1 VIVTPFFLCYL
12 IKNKNKIND
21 EVYKMSKNNHCLP
34 KWSQIVI
41 EIAGSLV
48 AFLVL
53 TWASLN
59 ISKYIIYN
67 DFYRVRQE
75 VEHIPGLNSGT
86 TPQGLAYSTT
96 EDVYLISSYSNEGSY
111 LYATGPGVE
120 KTIALPLY
128 QNGEVFN
135 GHVGGVA
142 TSGPNVY
149 LADGGHIYL
158 LSLGDEVLRNSS
170 GKIDIGTGYEVNN
183 SASFVFANDDYL
195 YVGEFHDV
203 KHNYICDHPYEN
215 NNAIVAQ
222 YALSDF
228 SNYDYDGSGV
238 ITPVMNISIRDQV
251 QGFAIKDDG
260 TIVLST
266 SYGIASSRFFI
277 YDSTCLINSGL
288 SLYGAP
294 LYALSHQTS
303 LLVAPP
309 MMEDLDIKDN
319 RIIVFNESACNKY
332 VFGKF
337 FFADQI
343 LSLAI

>member
-1 VIVTPFFLCYL
+1 MT
-12 IKNKNKIND
+12 KEK
-21 EVYKMSKNNHCLP
+21 YKMPRWSK
-34 KWSQIVI
+34 IVI
-41 EIAGSLV
+41 GIAGSLV
-48 AFLVL
+48 AFLL
-53 TWASLN
+53 FAWASLSV
-59 ISKYIIYN
+59 SKYFIYD

-75 VEHIPGLNSGT
+75 VGHIPGLNSGT

-96 EDVYLISSYSNEGSY
+96 EDVYLVSSYSDEGSY
-111 LYATGPGVE
+111 LYATGPGVD

-128 QNGEVFN
+128 QNGEAFT

-149 LADGGHIYL
+149 LADGGHIYF
-158 LSLGDEVLRNSS
+158 LSLGDEVLRNVN
-170 GKIDIGTGYEVNN
+170 GRIDIGTGYEVNN

-195 YVGEFHDV
+195 YVGEFHDA
-203 KHNYICDHPYEN
+203 KHHYVCNHSYEN

-228 SNYDYDGSGV
+228 DDYDYDGNDL
-238 ITPVMNISIRDQV
+238 ITPLMNISIRDQV

-277 YDSTCLINSGL
+277 YDSSCLVDTGE
-288 SLYGAP
+288 SLYGAS
-294 LYALSHQTS
+294 LYTLSLSTS
-303 LLVAPP
+303 SLEAPP

-319 RIIVFNESACNKY
+319 RIIVFTESACNKY
-332 VFGKF
+332 VFGKL
-337 FFADQI
+337 FFADKI
-343 LSLAI
+343 LSLGI

>member
-1 VIVTPFFLCYL
+1 MANNS
-12 IKNKNKIND
+12 KNK
-21 EVYKMSKNNHCLP
+21 LP
-34 KWSQIVI
+34 LWSRILI
-41 EIAGSLV
+41 GTTGSLV
-48 AFLVL
+48 AFLVFV
-53 TWASLN
+53 WGSLN
-59 ISKYIIYN
+59 ISKYIIYS
-67 DFYRVRQE
+67 DYYRVSKE
-75 VEHIPGLNSGT
+75 IATIPGLNSGT

-128 QNGEVFN
+128 QNGEVFT

-158 LSLGDEVLRNSS
+158 LSLGDEILRNTS

-183 SASFVFANDDYL
+183 NASFVFTNDDYL
-195 YVGEFHDV
+195 YVGEFHDA
-203 KHNYICDHPYEN
+203 KHNYICDHPYED

-228 SNYDYDGSGV
+228 NDYDYDGTSV
-238 ITPVMNISIRDQV
+238 ITPQMNISIRDQV

-260 TIVLST
+260 TIILST

-277 YDSTCLINSGL
+277 YDSSCLVDTGD

-294 LYALSHQTS
+294 LYTLSMVTCS
-303 LLVAPP
+303 LQAPP
-309 MMEDLDIKDN
+309 MMEDLDIKDD

-337 FFADQI
+337 FFADKI
-343 LSLAI
+343 VSLDVSYQ